1 MLLSNRERS
10 ILDITVVGT
19 NYVGLVG
26 AACFAEMGN
35 QVLCIDSEKS
45 RIEQLSKGKS
55 PSYEPGLDRLLNENV
70 QAGRLTYGHD
80 LSTLSET
87 CRVFYIAVETP
98 SSRDGSADLTDLWQ
112 AADQIAA
119 SINQDTL
126 IITAS
131 TVPVGTSEKMRL
143 RILAELEKNQKD
155 FQVDIAANPQFLKEG
170 SALEDFNRP
179 DRIIV
184 GVESDKAKRII
195 NELYKPLSHSLER
208 LMFMG
213 VRDAE
218 MTKYAANAMLATKIS
233 FMNEIANI
241 AEKLKV
247 DVENVRIGIG
257 ADSRIGY
264 SYIEPGCGY
273 GGSFFP
279 NDVNTLI
286 NMGAV
291 NDYQANILQAVD
303 NRNELQKKR
312 LFEKL
317 NEHFDNDLSGKN
329 IAIWGL
335 AFKPGT
341 NDLRQAPSL
350 VLIDA
355 LLKAGANVRAYDP
368 VAMDNVKSLIDKK
381 YFDSNQ
387 IALVDHQYDALK
399 DADAM
404 VLVTEWKPFCQPD
417 FNAMKRLMRTLV
429 IIDGRNQ
436 YDPAT
441 LRAEGFQYSGIGRT
455 I

>member
-1 MLLSNRERS
+1 M
-10 ILDITVVGT
+10 DITVVGT
-19 NYVGLVG
+19 NYVGLVS

-35 QVLCIDSEKS
+35 QILCIDYDVS
-45 RIEQLSKGKS
+45 RIQQLSANKT
-55 PSYEPGLDRLLNENV
+55 PLYEPRLDGLLNDNV
-70 QAGRLTYGHD
+70 QAGRLTYGED
-80 LSTLSET
+80 LTELSPE
-87 CRVFYIAVETP
+87 CAVFYIAVETP
-98 SSRDGSADLTDLWQ
+98 SSRDGSADLSDLWF

-119 SINQDTL
+119 KITQDTL
-126 IITAS
+126 IITAA
-131 TVPVGTSEKMRL
+131 TVPVGTSELMRE
-143 RILAELEKNQKD
+143 RILKQLAQDSKN
-155 FQVDIAANPQFLKEG
+155 FQIDIAANPQFLKEG
-170 SALEDFNRP
+170 SAIEDFNRP

-184 GVESDKAKRII
+184 GVESDKAKRIM
-195 NELYKPLSHSLER
+195 NELYKPFSRSLER

-233 FMNEIANI
+233 FMNEMANL
-241 AEKLKV
+241 AEKLNV
-247 DVENVRIGIG
+247 DVENVRTGIG

-264 SYIEPGCGY
+264 AYIQPGCGY

-286 NMGAV
+286 NMGSEHG
-291 NDYQANILQAVD
+291 YQANILQAID
-303 NRNELQKKR
+303 NRNELQKQR

-317 NEHFDNDLSGKN
+317 SAHFGDLSGKT
-329 IAIWGL
+329 IAVWGL

-350 VLIDA
+350 VLIDS

-368 VAMDNVKSLIDKK
+368 VAMDNTKTLIAPS
-381 YFDSNQ
+381 YFDSGQ
-387 IALVDHQYDALK
+387 MALVDHQYDALK

-417 FNAMKRLMRTLV
+417 FNAMKRLMNNFV

-441 LRAEGFQYSGIGRT
+441 LRAEGFVYSGIGRT

>member
-1 MLLSNRERS
+1 M
-10 ILDITVVGT
+10 DITVVGT
-19 NYVGLVG
+19 NYVGLVS
-26 AACFAEMGN
+26 AACFAETGN
-35 QVLCIDSEKS
+35 QILCIDYDIS
-45 RIEQLSKGKS
+45 RIQQLSTNKT
-55 PSYEPGLDRLLNENV
+55 PLYEPGLDGLLNDNV
-70 QAGRLTYGHD
+70 QAGRLTYGKD
-80 LSTLSET
+80 LAALSSE
-87 CRVFYIAVETP
+87 CAVFYIAVETP
-98 SSRDGSADLTDLWQ
+98 SSRDGSADLSDLWL
-112 AADQIAA
+112 AADQIA
-119 SINQDTL
+119 SKISQDTL

-131 TVPVGTSEKMRL
+131 TVPVGTSELMRE
-143 RILAELEKNQKD
+143 RILKQLAQDNKN
-155 FQVDIAANPQFLKEG
+155 FQIDIAANPQFLKEG
-170 SALEDFNRP
+170 SAIEDFNRP

-184 GVESDKAKRII
+184 GVESDKAKRIM
-195 NELYKPLSHSLER
+195 NELYKPFSHSIER

-233 FMNEIANI
+233 FMNEMANL
-241 AEKLKV
+241 AEKLDV
-247 DVENVRIGIG
+247 DVENVRTGIG
-257 ADSRIGY
+257 ADSRIGFA
-264 SYIEPGCGY
+264 YIQPGCGY

-286 NMGAV
+286 NMGSEHG
-291 NDYQANILQAVD
+291 YQANILQAID
-303 NRNELQKKR
+303 NRNELQKQR

-317 NEHFDNDLSGKN
+317 IVHFGDLSGKT
-329 IAIWGL
+329 IAVWGL

-368 VAMDNVKSLIDKK
+368 VAMDNTKTLIAPR
-381 YFDSNQ
+381 YFDSGQ
-387 IALVDHQYDALK
+387 MTLVDHQYDALK

-417 FNAMKRLMRTLV
+417 FNAMKRLMNNFV

-441 LRAEGFQYSGIGRT
+441 LRAEGFVYSGIGRT

>member
-1 MLLSNRERS
+1 M
-10 ILDITVVGT
+10 
-19 NYVGLVG
+19 GLVS
-26 AACFAEMGN
+26 AACFAEVGN
-35 QVLCIDSEKS
+35 QILCIDYDEA
-45 RIEQLSKGKS
+45 RIQQLSINKT
-55 PSYEPGLDRLLNENV
+55 PLYEPGLDGLLNDNV

-80 LSTLSET
+80 LSTLSPE
-87 CRVFYIAVETP
+87 CAVFYIAVETP
-98 SSRDGSADLTDLWQ
+98 SSRDGSADLTDLWF

-119 SINQDTL
+119 KIEQDTL

-131 TVPVGTSEKMRL
+131 TVPVGTSELMRE
-143 RILAELEKNQKD
+143 RILKQLAQDNKT
-155 FQVDIAANPQFLKEG
+155 FQIDIAANPQFLKEG

-184 GVESDKAKRII
+184 GVESDKAKRIM
-195 NELYKPLSHSLER
+195 NELYKPFSRSLER

-233 FMNEIANI
+233 FMNEIANL

-247 DVENVRIGIG
+247 DVENVRTGIG

-264 SYIEPGCGY
+264 AYIQPGCGY

-286 NMGAV
+286 NMGAEHG
-291 NDYQANILQAVD
+291 YQANILQAID
-303 NRNELQKKR
+303 NRNELQKQR

-317 NEHFDNDLSGKN
+317 SEQFGDLNGKT
-329 IAIWGL
+329 IAVWGL

-350 VLIDA
+350 VLIDS

-368 VAMDNVKSLIDKK
+368 VAMDNTKALIAAE
-381 YFDSNQ
+381 YFDSGQ
-387 IALVDHQYDALK
+387 MALVDHQYDALK

-417 FNAMKRLMRTLV
+417 FNAMKRLMKNFV

-441 LRAEGFQYSGIGRT
+441 LRAEGFIYSGIGRT

>member
-1 MLLSNRERS
+1 M
-10 ILDITVVGT
+10 DITVVGT
-19 NYVGLVG
+19 NYVGLAS

-35 QVLCIDSEKS
+35 QVLCIDNDKS
-45 RIEQLSKGKS
+45 RIEQLSQGKA
-55 PSYEPGLDRLLNENV
+55 PSYEPGLDRLLNDNV
-70 QAGRLTYGHD
+70 QAGRLSYGHN
-80 LSTLSET
+80 LSSQSEA
-87 CRVFYIAVETP
+87 CSVFYIAVETP
-98 SSRDGSADLTDLWQ
+98 SARDGSADLNDLWQ
-112 AADQIAA
+112 AAEQIAS

-131 TVPVGTSEKMRL
+131 TVPVGTSEQMRQ
-143 RILAELEKNQKD
+143 RILSQLEKNQKD
-155 FQVDIAANPQFLKEG
+155 FQIDIAANPQFLKEG

-184 GVESDKAKRII
+184 GVESDKAKRIM

-241 AEKLKV
+241 AEKLNV

-286 NMGAV
+286 NMGAEHG
-291 NDYQANILQAVD
+291 YQANILQSVD

-317 NEHFDNDLSGKN
+317 NEQFDNSLNGKN

-368 VAMDNVKSLIDKK
+368 VAMDNTKSIIAAE
-381 YFDSNQ
+381 YFESGQ
-387 IALVDHQYDALK
+387 MSLVDHQYDALK

-441 LRAEGFQYSGIGRT
+441 LRSEGFQYSGIGRT